1 MAATEYRKLIVI
13 VWLIVAAALGVLW
26 GPRAWHG
33 LTWDTDDFMRLVQV
47 RDLLAGQA
55 WSDLTQ
61 YRLNPP
67 TGTPMHWSRLADAPI
82 ALVTLALSPLLGA
95 QTAMTVAALLL
106 PPLYFLLFLGF
117 FAVAARLMLGAAR
130 SPVALLVAI
139 GGSISI
145 IQFVPGRVDHHGL
158 QLTAMMAALMLL
170 LIGMARERWRKAIA
184 WAGVPFALSVW
195 IGAETLPLIAA
206 WFAVLGLAWCYA
218 GGSFARYGAI
228 AGLLGAAIGVAILLT
243 SEPPASWL
251 RPACDAFSAMPIG
264 VLVLIGL
271 GFAGMAVFSRWAQTI
286 PKRVVIAG
294 AWGILAAAG
303 FALAFPVCLHGGYAL
318 VDPVVEQHWL
328 SRVSEAMSLFQ
339 QIRAQPF
346 GAMANMWTPLL
357 GLLYCLWR
365 MRSARQRG
373 RILWGA
379 IAVLLLTAFAM
390 MAWQVRAVT
399 FAQEFALLPLSALI
413 ADIARTLRA
422 KGWRWLRYATVTV
435 LLFVCSFVFWP
446 SADAAYR
453 AIAAPAA
460 TTPEPGAVRP
470 QQCVGIGT
478 LAPLQGGTPTLILS
492 YIDLGSMLLFNTPHS
507 VLAGPYHRDNEGL
520 KTTIELFRSSDDA
533 LIQDTMEKRGIGW
546 VVTCPGTEDRTAFK
560 TDTNDG
566 LAERL
571 AAGRVPDFLE
581 EVDDPAW
588 PDLRF
593 YRLRAGE

>member
-1 MAATEYRKLIVI
+1 MAAAEYRKLIVI

-61 YRLNPP
+61 HQLNPP
-67 TGTPMHWSRLADAPI
+67 DGTPMHWSRLADVPI
-82 ALVTLALSPLLGA
+82 ALVTLALSPMLG
-95 QTAMTVAALLL
+95 QQNAMTVAAMLL
-106 PPLYFLLFLGF
+106 PPLYFLLFLTF
-117 FAVAARLMLGAAR
+117 FAFAARLMLGAAR

-170 LIGMARERWRKAIA
+170 LIGLARERWRTAIA

-206 WFAVLGLAWCYA
+206 WFAALGLAWCYA
-218 GGSFARYGAI
+218 GGSFARSGAI
-228 AGLLGAAIGVAILLT
+228 AGLLGAALGVAVLLT

-251 RPACDAFSAMPIG
+251 RPACDAFSVMPIG
-264 VLVLIGL
+264 VLALIGI
-271 GFAGMAVFSRWAQTI
+271 GFAGMAIFSQWARTV
-286 PKRVVIAG
+286 PRRMLVAG
-294 AWGILAAAG
+294 AWGIVAATG
-303 FALAFPVCLHGGYAL
+303 FAVAFPVCLHGGYAL

-328 SRVSEAMSLFQ
+328 SRVSEAMSLTQ
-339 QIRAQPF
+339 QLRAQPF
-346 GAMANMWTPLL
+346 GAMADMWTPLL
-357 GLLYCLWR
+357 GFAYCLWR
-365 MRSARQRG
+365 LRSAQRRG
-373 RILWGA
+373 RTLWGA
-379 IAVLLLTAFAM
+379 LAIMLVTAFAM

-399 FAQEFALLPLSALI
+399 FAQEFALVPVSGLI
-413 ADIARTLRA
+413 ADILERLRTR
-422 KGWRWLRYATVTV
+422 GRWLRYAAATL

-446 SADAAYR
+446 SAQLAYSAITAQTSNASAQSAANS
-453 AIAAPAA
+453 P
-460 TTPEPGAVRP
+460 
-470 QQCVGIGT
+470 QCVKVDTMALLRGDE
-478 LAPLQGGTPTLILS
+478 TLILS

-507 VLAGPYHRDNEGL
+507 VLAGPYHRDNAGL
-520 KTTIELFRSSDDA
+520 KTTIELFRSNDDA
-533 LIQDTMEKRGIGW
+533 LIHNTIKERGISW
-546 VVTCPGTEDRTAFK
+546 IVTCPGTEDRTAFK
-560 TDTNDG
+560 TDGGDG

-571 AAGRVPDFLE
+571 AAGRVPDYLE

-593 YRLRAGE
+593 YRLRARE